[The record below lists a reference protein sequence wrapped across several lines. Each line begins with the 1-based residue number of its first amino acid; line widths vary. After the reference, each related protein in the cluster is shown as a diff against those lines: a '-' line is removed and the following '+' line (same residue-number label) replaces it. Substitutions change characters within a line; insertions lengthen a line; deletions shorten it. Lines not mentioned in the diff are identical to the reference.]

1 MSGTPH
7 LEAPT
12 TPVWPMYRTLVS
24 VGLACGLLIVSAYE
38 LTRPIIQRNKIAA
51 RQAAVLQVLP
61 GAHASRTFR
70 VDEAG
75 AVTPVPPESEG
86 EGLVFAGFDAQ
97 RRLVGLAIE
106 AQGMGY
112 QDVVRVLY
120 GYSFEQ
126 QAVIGFRVLESRD
139 TPGLGDRVETDP
151 AFLRN
156 FEHLDVS
163 LGADGKALA
172 HPVEFVKQ
180 GLKVSPWQVDGITGA
195 TITSRAVALM
205 IARSAATW
213 IPRVAAR
220 RAEFRPEE

>member
-24 VGLACGLLIVSAYE
+24 VGLVCGLLIVSAYE

-156 FEHLDVS
+156 FECLDVS
-163 LGADGKALA
+163 LGAEIGRA
-172 HPVEFVKQ
+172 HV
-180 GLKVSPWQVDGITGA
+180 
-195 TITSRAVALM
+195 
-205 IARSAATW
+205 
-213 IPRVAAR
+213 
-220 RAEFRPEE
+220 